1 MFRSQRSEE
10 QLEPPPIAGEDC
22 GAIEVLRV
30 WAAPDG
36 PQQVSL
42 RTKWEDPGAWGLM
55 LVDVARHVAKAYAKE
70 GRNEAEVLHR
80 IRDLFD
86 AEWSDSTDTPQ
97 DLDVQ

>member
-1 MFRSQRSEE
+1 
-10 QLEPPPIAGEDC
+10 
-22 GAIEVLRV
+22 
-30 WAAPDG
+30 
-36 PQQVSL
+36 
-42 RTKWEDPGAWGLM
+42 M